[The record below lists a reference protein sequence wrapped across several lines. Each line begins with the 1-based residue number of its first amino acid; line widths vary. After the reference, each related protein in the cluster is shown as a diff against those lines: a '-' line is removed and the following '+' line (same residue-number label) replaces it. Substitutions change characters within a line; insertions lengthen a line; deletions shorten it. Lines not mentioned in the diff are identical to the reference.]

1 MIEFEIFGLSQR
13 DKRVYEA
20 LLDTGVTSIRSI
32 AEATRINRGSVY
44 ESIKSLTK
52 IGLVGHVEAGK
63 SIRYKAENPE
73 IIHEIINE
81 RRRELHD
88 AHSAT
93 DAYIKSLSLDRNEPG
108 TFQFASFY
116 DGDEGLATILRD
128 VLSTCRL
135 QHITDYR
142 VISSPR
148 VSDYLYNNFKH
159 FTRER
164 IKQGLFVRT
173 LRQGPAVRGEA
184 ALADWRIATSHF
196 RDTGCYTII
205 YGTKVAVASID
216 EYNHTSGIIIDNKGV
231 ADTQSAMFDIAWAN
245 IDQE

>member
-1 MIEFEIFGLSQR
+1 MDFEVFGLSHR

-20 LLDTGVTSIRSI
+20 LLATGITSIRNI
-32 AEATRINRGSVY
+32 AEVTRINRGSVY
-44 ESIKSLTK
+44 ESIKALSK
-52 IGLVGHVEAGK
+52 AGLVGHVEAGK
-63 SIRYKAENPE
+63 SVRYKAQNPE

-93 DAYIKSLSLDRNEPG
+93 DNYIKSLALDRNEPG
-108 TFQFASFY
+108 IFQFASFY
-116 DGDEGLATILRD
+116 DGDEGLANMLRD

-135 QHITDYR
+135 QNITEYQ

-164 IKQGLFVRT
+164 IKQGLFVRI

-184 ALADWRIATSHF
+184 ELAEWRIATPHF

-205 YGTKVAVASID
+205 YGTKVAIASID

-245 IDQE
+245 IIPE